1 MGHHHHGHSFARQFP
16 HDIQNLADHLGVQ
29 GRGRLVKEHHVRLHR
44 KRAHNG
50 DTLLLA
56 AGKLDRIG
64 VRAVSE
70 SHALQQLQ
78 GLFLRFRLGD
88 PFHLNGR
95 QGHVLKDRHMREE
108 IEVLKHHAH
117 LLPMQVDVQFLPVWA
132 LFLRD
137 VDAFENDAARGGD
150 LQQVQGAQKGGF
162 PRSGGT
168 DDDHHVAA
176 VDIHGHAV
184 ERLDALTLVIFL
196 QVLDLDQLIVCH
208 RRSSSFQNV
217 Q

>member
-1 MGHHHHGHSFARQFP
+1 
-16 HDIQNLADHLGVQ
+16 
-29 GRGRLVKEHHVRLHR
+29 
-44 KRAHNG
+44 
-50 DTLLLA
+50 
-56 AGKLDRIG
+56 
-64 VRAVSE
+64 
-70 SHALQQLQ
+70 
-78 GLFLRFRLGD
+78 
-88 PFHLNGR
+88 
-95 QGHVLKDRHMREE
+95 MREE

-117 LLPMQVDVQFLPVWA
+117 LLPMQVDVQFLPVRS

-150 LQQVQGAQKGGF
+150 LQQVQRAQKGGF
-162 PRSGGT
+162 PRSGGA

-176 VDIHGHAV
+176 VDVHGHAV

-196 QVLDLDQLIVCH
+196 QVLDLDQFIVCH